1 MVRDKRGFNKLPGK
15 HVGDRVYIH
24 RTSIAMLPEEL
35 HDRLQELDELFF
47 KNKWGKGYNIIK
59 LDILSDDVSFI
70 LSDEFDVVDEPRIDF
85 AYVIRDKKLFRV
97 IDYSKYKKESI
108 SIYHHKWSFVSPHY
122 KGFDI
127 EKSKRR
133 SEWWENHPVVL
144 KRKKE
149 DKYFKSKIGSTGYW
163 NKLLEEIGDYDIRE

>member
-1 MVRDKRGFNKLPGK
+1 MVSDKRGFNKLPGK

-24 RTSIAMLPEEL
+24 RTLVGALPREL
-35 HDRLQELDELFF
+35 HDKLQELGELFF
-47 KNKWGKGYNIIK
+47 KNKWGEGYNIIK
-59 LDILSDDVSFI
+59 LDIFSDDVSFI

-85 AYVIRDKKLFRV
+85 AYVIRDKKLFRT

-108 SIYHHKWSFVSPHY
+108 PIYHHKWAFVGEDY
-122 KGFDI
+122 KGFNV
-127 EKSKRR
+127 EESKKR

-144 KRKKE
+144 NRKKA

-163 NKLLEEIGDYDIRE
+163 NELLKEIDEYDSKN